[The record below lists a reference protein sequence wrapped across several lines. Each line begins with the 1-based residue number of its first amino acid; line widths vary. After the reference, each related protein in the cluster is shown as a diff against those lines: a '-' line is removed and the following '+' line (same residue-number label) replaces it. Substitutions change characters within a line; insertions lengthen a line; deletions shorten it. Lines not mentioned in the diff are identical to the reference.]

1 MGLEN
6 CTTIALQEGKREG
19 QVPPLLPPLRL
30 AGLTQPREGGTRPP
44 PVPATGVAA
53 SRRGGSSGTTRA
65 PHSGDGEWE

>member
-6 CTTIALQEGKREG
+6 RTTIALQGGEREG
-19 QVPPLLPPLRL
+19 HVPLSSPPRRR

-53 SRRGGSSGTTRA
+53 SRRGGPSGTTRA
-65 PHSGDGEWE
+65 PHIVGSEWE